1 MARGPSVRIVEVGP
15 RDGLQNIKKAVPL
28 EVKVELINRL
38 SDAGTKYMEP
48 TSIVSPRAIPQ
59 LQDNQALLSA
69 PSIRRLIQRP
79 DTRYPVLVPNLKGL
93 EIAKTLGVKEICV
106 FISATEGFSRANIN
120 CTVAEGLQR
129 AKEVTETA
137 IRSGI
142 SVRGAVSCIF
152 SDPYDGP
159 TDPAA
164 VLNTVSSLLSYG
176 CYEVLLGDTVGV
188 GCPEDVRRLLTYLKE
203 GGVDIGNL
211 AGHFHD
217 TYGQAVANAWAAYEF
232 GIRTFDS
239 AISGLGGCPFAPGA
253 KGNVATEDL
262 VYSFHKAGIQTG
274 LDLSKLS
281 ATGEWISNVLQG
293 PNNSRA
299 GQAIARKSGGGSG
312 VSVNIPAKK
321 LQWHFIEQSPNLDIL
336 RSGVNVKIVLRRPRN
351 GNALTSEM
359 LTQLQSY
366 IQKVSSDQSIA
377 RIIIT
382 AEGKFFCTGMDLSDK
397 VQAKPA
403 RQEKKSDH
411 AMFTEL
417 FETISKAPQV
427 TIAAINGPCYA
438 GGIGLA
444 FACDIRIAVETAS
457 LTLSEVKLGLC
468 PAIISEYLVREWGP
482 SFTREAMLSA
492 RSISMTE
499 LKSIGAVHVLA
510 KDVADLD
517 HQLDSYLVN
526 LRKAAPGASTLVKSV
541 VEVGWSNPGG
551 QRQRDAIKGIFE
563 GMMKLGS
570 ESEIGLGAFR
580 SKKVVDWDALKENVA
595 KPKL

>member
-1 MARGPSVRIVEVGP
+1 
-15 RDGLQNIKKAVPL
+15 L
-28 EVKVELINRL
+28 E
-38 SDAGTKYMEP
+38 
-48 TSIVSPRAIPQ
+48 
-59 LQDNQALLSA
+59 
-69 PSIRRLIQRP
+69 
-79 DTRYPVLVPNLKGL
+79 DTNWAYR
-93 EIAKTLGVKEICV
+93 
-106 FISATEGFSRANIN
+106 
-120 CTVAEGLQR
+120 
-129 AKEVTETA
+129 
-137 IRSGI
+137 
-142 SVRGAVSCIF
+142 AVSCIF

-164 VLNTVSSLLSYG
+164 VLHTVSSLFSYG

-188 GCPEDVRRLLTYLKE
+188 GCPQDVRNLLTYLKE
-203 GGVDIGNL
+203 GGVDISKL

-217 TYGQAVANAWAAYEF
+217 TYGQAVANAWAAYEL
-232 GIRTFDS
+232 GVRTFDS

-281 ATGEWISNVLQG
+281 ATGEWISSVLQG

-299 GQAIARKSGGGSG
+299 GQAIARKNQSGSSVSG
-312 VSVNIPAKK
+312 NIPAKK
-321 LQWHFIEQSPNLDIL
+321 LQWHYVEQSPNLDIL
-336 RSGVNVKIVLRRPRN
+336 RSGVNVKIVLRRPQN
-351 GNALTSEM
+351 GNALTAEM

-366 IQKVSSDQSIA
+366 IQKASSDLSIS

-403 RQEKKSDH
+403 VQEKKKSDH
-411 AMFTEL
+411 AMLTEL

-468 PAIISEYLVREWGP
+468 PAIISEYIVREWGP

-492 RSISMTE
+492 RPISMSE

-510 KDVADLD
+510 KDVTDLD
-517 HQLDSYLVN
+517 HQLDTYLVK
-526 LRKAAPGASTLVKSV
+526 LRKAAPGASTLVKNV

-551 QRQRDAIKGIFE
+551 QKQRDTIKGFFE

-580 SKKVVDWDALKENVA
+580 AKKVVDWDSLKENLA

>member
-1 MARGPSVRIVEVGP
+1 M
-15 RDGLQNIKKAVPL
+15 
-28 EVKVELINRL
+28 
-38 SDAGTKYMEP
+38 
-48 TSIVSPRAIPQ
+48 SPFR
-59 LQDNQALLSA
+59 
-69 PSIRRLIQRP
+69 
-79 DTRYPVLVPNLKGL
+79 
-93 EIAKTLGVKEICV
+93 
-106 FISATEGFSRANIN
+106 
-120 CTVAEGLQR
+120 
-129 AKEVTETA
+129 
-137 IRSGI
+137 
-142 SVRGAVSCIF
+142 AVSCIF

-159 TDPAA
+159 TNPAA
-164 VLNTVSSLLSYG
+164 VLHTVSNLLSYG

-188 GCPEDVRRLLTYLKE
+188 GCPEDVRKLLTYLHE
-203 GGVDIGNL
+203 GGVDMQKL

-217 TYGQAVANAWAAYEF
+217 TYGQAVANAWAAYEL

-262 VYSFHKAGIQTG
+262 VYSFHKAGVQTG

-281 ATGEWISNVLQG
+281 ATGEWISNVLRRA
-293 PNNSRA
+293 NNSRA
-299 GQAIARKSGGGSG
+299 GQAIAQKDVGSNKKSGEL
-312 VSVNIPAKK
+312 PTKK
-321 LQWHFIEQSPNLDIL
+321 LQWTLIEQSQNLDIL
-336 RSGVNVKIVLRRPRN
+336 RSGVNVKIVLRRPQN

-359 LTQLQSY
+359 LTQLKNY
-366 IQKVSSDQSIA
+366 FEKVSSDQSIS
-377 RIIIT
+377 RIILT

-397 VQAKPA
+397 VKAKPDGQ
-403 RQEKKSDH
+403 QEKKKSDH

-444 FACDIRIAVETAS
+444 FSCDIRIAVETAS

-468 PAIISEYLVREWGP
+468 PAIISEYLIREWGP

-492 RSISMTE
+492 RAISITE
-499 LKSIGAVHVLA
+499 LKGIGAVHVLA

-517 HQLDSYLVN
+517 QQLDNYLIN
-526 LRKAAPGASTLVKSV
+526 LRKAAPGASTLVKNV
-541 VEVGWSNPGG
+541 VEVGWSNPGA
-551 QRQRDAIKGIFE
+551 QKQRDTIKGVFE

-580 SKKVVDWDALKENVA
+580 AKKTIDWDALKENHS

>member
-1 MARGPSVRIVEVGP
+1 M
-15 RDGLQNIKKAVPL
+15 
-28 EVKVELINRL
+28 
-38 SDAGTKYMEP
+38 
-48 TSIVSPRAIPQ
+48 
-59 LQDNQALLSA
+59 
-69 PSIRRLIQRP
+69 
-79 DTRYPVLVPNLKGL
+79 
-93 EIAKTLGVKEICV
+93 
-106 FISATEGFSRANIN
+106 
-120 CTVAEGLQR
+120 
-129 AKEVTETA
+129 
-137 IRSGI
+137 SG
-142 SVRGAVSCIF
+142 
-152 SDPYDGP
+152 
-159 TDPAA
+159 
-164 VLNTVSSLLSYG
+164 LLSYG

-188 GCPEDVRRLLTYLKE
+188 GCPEDVRKLLTYLKE
-203 GGVDIGNL
+203 GGVDIGKL

-217 TYGQAVANAWAAYEF
+217 TYGQAVANAWAAYEH

-281 ATGEWISNVLQG
+281 ATGEWISSVLQG

-299 GQAIARKSGGGSG
+299 GQAIARKSVGGGGS
-312 VSVNIPAKK
+312 VSGNIPPKK
-321 LQWHFIEQSPNLDIL
+321 LQWHFVEQSQNLDIL
-336 RSGVNVKIVLRRPRN
+336 RSGVNVKIVLRRPKN

-366 IQKVSSDQSIA
+366 IQKVSSDRSIS

-397 VQAKPA
+397 VQAKPSGQ
-403 RQEKKSDH
+403 QEKKKSDH

-468 PAIISEYLVREWGP
+468 PAIISEYLIREWGP

-492 RSISMTE
+492 RPISMTE

-517 HQLDSYLVN
+517 HQLDTYLVN
-526 LRKAAPGASTLVKSV
+526 LRKAAPGASTLVKNV

-551 QRQRDAIKGIFE
+551 QKQRDTIKGFFE

-580 SKKVVDWDALKENVA
+580 AKKVVDWDALKENTA

>member
-1 MARGPSVRIVEVGP
+1 M
-15 RDGLQNIKKAVPL
+15 
-28 EVKVELINRL
+28 L
-38 SDAGTKYMEP
+38 S
-48 TSIVSPRAIPQ
+48 
-59 LQDNQALLSA
+59 
-69 PSIRRLIQRP
+69 
-79 DTRYPVLVPNLKGL
+79 
-93 EIAKTLGVKEICV
+93 
-106 FISATEGFSRANIN
+106 
-120 CTVAEGLQR
+120 
-129 AKEVTETA
+129 
-137 IRSGI
+137 
-142 SVRGAVSCIF
+142 
-152 SDPYDGP
+152 
-159 TDPAA
+159 
-164 VLNTVSSLLSYG
+164 
-176 CYEVLLGDTVGV
+176 
-188 GCPEDVRRLLTYLKE
+188 YLKE
-203 GGVDIGNL
+203 GGVDIGRL

-217 TYGQAVANAWAAYEF
+217 TYGQAVANAWAAYEL
-232 GIRTFDS
+232 GVRTFDS

-281 ATGEWISNVLQG
+281 ATGEWISNILQG

-299 GQAIARKSGGGSG
+299 GQAIARKNVSGNSNLGT
-312 VSVNIPAKK
+312 VPAKK
-321 LQWHFIEQSPNLDIL
+321 LQWSLIEQSQNLDIF

-351 GNALTSEM
+351 GNALTTEM
-359 LTQLQSY
+359 VTQLQSY
-366 IQKVSSDQSIA
+366 FQKVSSDQSVS

-397 VQAKPA
+397 VKANSAGQ
-403 RQEKKSDH
+403 QEKRNDH
-411 AMFTEL
+411 ALLTEL

-444 FACDIRIAVETAS
+444 FSCDIRIAVETAS

-468 PAIISEYLVREWGP
+468 PAIISEYLIREWGP

-492 RSISMTE
+492 RAISMTE
-499 LKSIGAVHVLA
+499 LKSTGAVHVLA
-510 KDVADLD
+510 KDVDDLD
-517 HQLDSYLVN
+517 QQLDTYLIN
-526 LRKAAPGASTLVKSV
+526 LRKAAPGASTMVKNV

-551 QRQRDAIKGIFE
+551 QKQKDTIKGFFE

-580 SKKVVDWDALKENVA
+580 AKKTVDWDALKENQG